1 MVPNRREPSSPLP
14 AWQCQDP
21 TRPRTSSPPQAARC
35 AKPTPAE
42 KSVQLSHLA
51 SDSTVSASEKP
62 SRMPRSS
69 GHRRAWSRPLPKRRY
84 IIMIQLEEKREQ
96 ALQTLPKSPES
107 RDKLMFPNRPDRLR
121 RLLADPF
128 PKFQLQ
134 NPEPSPNL
142 TAFKSIPKAVIMSF
156 IPANLQRI
164 HHGQSSKHERDKKR
178 RRKESQVHATRIGI
192 EIDMENVIAAP
203 DRSFLGVGGINQ
215 CGK

>member
-1 MVPNRREPSSPLP
+1 MPNRREPSSPLP

-21 TRPRTSSPPQAARC
+21 TRPRTSSTPQAARC

-107 RDKLMFPNRPDRLR
+107 RDKLRFPNRPDRLR

-134 NPEPSPNL
+134 NPNQAQTSLPSSLFQKPSSCHSFQPTCN
-142 TAFKSIPKAVIMSF
+142 ASITGNHPSMRETKKEEEKNPKF
-156 IPANLQRI
+156 
-164 HHGQSSKHERDKKR
+164 
-178 RRKESQVHATRIGI
+178 TR
-192 EIDMENVIAAP
+192 
-203 DRSFLGVGGINQ
+203 LG
-215 CGK
+215 